1 MTTCT
6 VVAPAL
12 LRRGLSS
19 PLVGR
24 DDELRLIAQLRA
36 EHRGRRSGV
45 GVVIAGLA
53 GVGKS
58 HLARHVVA
66 AAEGAG
72 ALVAWVLATASAA
85 TVPLGPV
92 AGLLPP
98 EERTTDPA
106 TLMRRT
112 GALLRREAC
121 GRDIV
126 LGVDDAQ
133 LLDPASAALGL
144 HLAISG
150 TAFVVA
156 TMRSGATQPDALRTL
171 WSDAGAVR
179 LDLDELTADQTGQ
192 LAELVL
198 GGPVE
203 PEARR
208 WLFDR
213 SRGNALYARELLL
226 GALADRALQQRE
238 GLWRLLRDPPPSR
251 PLMDLVGAR
260 TADLD
265 AAGRAVVEMLAFG
278 EPLRL
283 GELAALAGNATMA
296 AVEAHGVLAVD
307 GSGPRAEVRLAHP
320 LYADVL
326 RAKVPVV
333 RASTIKYRLAEV
345 LGNRRDSTP
354 ADVLRIACWML
365 DVGADVPL
373 AQLFEAAAAALAQ
386 GDLDFAVELATRALR
401 D

>member
-1 MTTCT
+1 MTTGT

-12 LRRGLSS
+12 LRRGLSW

-92 AGLLPP
+92 AGLLPA

-112 GALLRREAC
+112 AALLRQEAR

-133 LLDPASAALGL
+133 LLDPASAALVL

-156 TMRSGATQPDALRTL
+156 TMRSGATHPDALRTL
-171 WSDAGAVR
+171 WNGAGAVR
-179 LDLDELTADQTGQ
+179 LDLDGLTADQTGQ

-198 GGPVE
+198 
-203 PEARR
+203 
-208 WLFDR
+208 
-213 SRGNALYARELLL
+213 
-226 GALADRALQQRE
+226 
-238 GLWRLLRDPPPSR
+238 
-251 PLMDLVGAR
+251 
-260 TADLD
+260 
-265 AAGRAVVEMLAFG
+265 
-278 EPLRL
+278 
-283 GELAALAGNATMA
+283 
-296 AVEAHGVLAVD
+296 
-307 GSGPRAEVRLAHP
+307 
-320 LYADVL
+320 
-326 RAKVPVV
+326 
-333 RASTIKYRLAEV
+333 
-345 LGNRRDSTP
+345 
-354 ADVLRIACWML
+354 
-365 DVGADVPL
+365 
-373 AQLFEAAAAALAQ
+373 
-386 GDLDFAVELATRALR
+386 
-401 D
+401 